1 MLKHHIRA
9 FPFLYYLK
17 SMVTCKNMKSKWIV
31 VVLYGGKHITS
42 ISNKISLKAMYDPKV
57 IYIVAWHIMHVFNC
71 YCIKQ
76 TTNTSWK
83 LPSVLICA
91 HRLIHHQVLAKRFMN
106 VVYFL
111 LIQAYYLFISMSAMR
126 RSLSLIKVHF
136 HEVGLRV
143 LDKHM

>member
-31 VVLYGGKHITS
+31 VVLYGGRHTTS

-106 VVYFL
+106 VVFFCWFKRIIY
-111 LIQAYYLFISMSAMR
+111 SSACLQWEDR
-126 RSLSLIKVHF
+126 YHWLRSTST
-136 HEVGLRV
+136 R
-143 LDKHM
+143 